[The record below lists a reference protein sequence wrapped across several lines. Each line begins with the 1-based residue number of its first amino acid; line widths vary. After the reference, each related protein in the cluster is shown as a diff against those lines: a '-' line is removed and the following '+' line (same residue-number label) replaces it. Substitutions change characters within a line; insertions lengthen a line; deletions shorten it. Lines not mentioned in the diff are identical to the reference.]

1 MAGSDPVAEL
11 DGRFS
16 DTGAVATPWADT
28 LRVIDRA
35 ELFWIS
41 TVRVD
46 GQPHV
51 TPLPAVWQDGVLHF
65 CTGAGEQKG
74 VNLVRNA
81 RCTLTT
87 GNNAWKVGLDVVIEG
102 RAEQV
107 TDDTRL
113 QRLAD
118 AWESKYGG
126 DWHFDVANSAFQGEG
141 GEALVFA
148 VISAKILAFAK
159 GAFAQ
164 TRYRFSVERST

>member
-1 MAGSDPVAEL
+1 LDQRWDQRLSLAMSSAASLRLHRDDRRENAMAGSDPVAEL

-81 RCTLTT
+81 HCTLTT
-87 GNNAWKVGLDVVIEG
+87 GNNA
-102 RAEQV
+102 
-107 TDDTRL
+107 
-113 QRLAD
+113 
-118 AWESKYGG
+118 
-126 DWHFDVANSAFQGEG
+126 
-141 GEALVFA
+141 
-148 VISAKILAFAK
+148 
-159 GAFAQ
+159 
-164 TRYRFSVERST
+164 